1 MMFLNTT
8 CFSNLELSNVKLFD
22 MTVFGTIG
30 VGVVIGVTALIG
42 FIIRML
48 FLYYICYQA
57 PKDRPINTL
66 IFYDQVNTFYLHSV
80 PQIHPSA
87 EFKNVEFLTCIFS

>member
-8 CFSNLELSNVKLFD
+8 CFSNLEPSNVKLFD

-48 FLYYICYQA
+48 FLYYRGA
-57 PKDRPINTL
+57 GENL
-66 IFYDQVNTFYLHSV
+66 S
-80 PQIHPSA
+80 
-87 EFKNVEFLTCIFS
+87 FSFFEYFSLLQLL